1 MRRLLLL
8 STVLAASACTT
19 EPQTDTG
26 KLVRIH
32 EQILSE
38 CEDGSGFT
46 CGLQVS
52 FADGRF
58 TARGVTNDGAAIGPE
73 AVGVL
78 TEGARFRLDV
88 LIAQIPL
95 ESPDT
100 IHDVGCGLAPTQS
113 TSADVAFD
121 HDGMRHFAIEFA
133 SSGPMVDFSSYLNDL
148 ITGVRT
154 CNSTELEL
162 ESCTKNVNQ
171 F

>member
-26 KLVRIH
+26 KLVRIQ
-32 EQILSE
+32 EQVFAE
-38 CEDGSGFT
+38 CEDGAGFT
-46 CGLQVS
+46 CGLQVT
-52 FADGRF
+52 FAEGRF
-58 TARGVTNDGAAIGPE
+58 HARGVTNDGAAIGPE

-78 TEGARFRLDV
+78 SEGARFRLDV
-88 LIAQIPL
+88 LIAQIPV
-95 ESPDT
+95 EGPSNE
-100 IHDVGCGLAPTQS
+100 VGCGVAPTRS
-113 TSADVAFD
+113 TDADVAFD

-162 ESCTKNVNQ
+162 ESCTKNVIQ
-171 F
+171 Y